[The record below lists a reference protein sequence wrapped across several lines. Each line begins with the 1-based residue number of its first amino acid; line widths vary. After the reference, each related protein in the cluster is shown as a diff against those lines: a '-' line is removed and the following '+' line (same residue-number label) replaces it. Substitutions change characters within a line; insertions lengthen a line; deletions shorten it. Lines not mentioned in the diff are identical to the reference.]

1 MLDAL
6 VGQNATADTRQ
17 KFRKMLREGVN
28 ERETKSRCRTR
39 GGKSLPTIDIPGMPG
54 AQMGMVN
61 LNEMLGK
68 AFGGCAPNRAR

>member
-1 MLDAL
+1 
-6 VGQNATADTRQ
+6 
-17 KFRKMLREGVN
+17 MLREGTLN
-28 ERETKSRCRTR
+28 EREIEIQVQDQ
-39 GGKSLPTIDIPGMPG
+39 GGMSLPTIDIPGMPG